1 MKEKRWEGLLLGQL
15 ATWGK
20 LVDHDL
26 FTHTVTGSLQH
37 LLQVS
42 TSCLTHVSFFQNGL
56 QSQAFF
62 IASSH
67 FAVLIFSY
75 SVQTAFQ
82 SCYNISFF
90 MPFSGLEYLGI
101 NDTVLLFLT
110 LNATFTPLN
119 ILNIENNFFSDIN
132 YEALPHWAILAWW

>member
-1 MKEKRWEGLLLGQL
+1 M
-15 ATWGK
+15 
-20 LVDHDL
+20 DHDL

-132 YEALPHWAILAWW
+132 YEALPH